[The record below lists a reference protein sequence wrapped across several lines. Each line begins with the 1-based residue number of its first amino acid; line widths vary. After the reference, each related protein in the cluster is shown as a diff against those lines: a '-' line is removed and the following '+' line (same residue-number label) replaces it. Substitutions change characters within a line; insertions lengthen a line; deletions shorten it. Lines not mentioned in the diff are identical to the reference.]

1 MLRLSPLAFGAKK
14 KKKISVVFNCFI
26 KKPLY
31 ICTRFSRE
39 LRDVFKGAR
48 E

>member
-1 MLRLSPLAFGAKK
+1 MLRLSSLAFGVKK
-14 KKKISVVFNCFI
+14 KKKKGVFFDCFI

-39 LRDVFKGAR
+39 LEDVF
-48 E
+48 